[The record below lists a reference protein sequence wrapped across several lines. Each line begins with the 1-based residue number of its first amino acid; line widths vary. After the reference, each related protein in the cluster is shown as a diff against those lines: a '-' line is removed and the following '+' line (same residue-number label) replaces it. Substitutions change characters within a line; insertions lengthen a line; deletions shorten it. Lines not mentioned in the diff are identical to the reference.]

1 MIKRTT
7 TLQEVSSFASFSH
20 ASDEREEIVEV
31 DEDKDDQE
39 HLQHDTKKIMA
50 QDSRER
56 TIARR
61 AKRINRERL
70 LVTNSTR

>member
-1 MIKRTT
+1 M
-7 TLQEVSSFASFSH
+7 
-20 ASDEREEIVEV
+20 EV

-70 LVTNSTR
+70 LITNSTR